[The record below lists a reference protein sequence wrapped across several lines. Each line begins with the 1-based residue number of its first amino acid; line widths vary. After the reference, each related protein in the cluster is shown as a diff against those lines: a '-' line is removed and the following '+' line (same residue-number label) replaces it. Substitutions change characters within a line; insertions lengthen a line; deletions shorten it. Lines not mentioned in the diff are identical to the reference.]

1 MRISDWSSDVCSSD
15 LPMPTDVEAPVAHA
29 GEGSVDDP
37 RAFQAQRRLRR
48 IGQPDAAACRSEA
61 IVAGR
66 ESGAAVDPDPGP
78 VDEAIDFRALEPW
91 RQFRAAGEFEGTGK
105 TPVAAEHDRKRTRQ
119 N

>member
-15 LPMPTDVEAPVAHA
+15 L
-29 GEGSVDDP
+29 
-37 RAFQAQRRLRR
+37 
-48 IGQPDAAACRSEA
+48 AAACRSEA

-91 RQFRAAGEFEGTGK
+91 RQFRAEGEFEGTGK
-105 TPVAAEHDRKRTRQ
+105 TPVAAEQRGVEGASIVRPAHRQPLITRQPVRAILPRHAQADRKSTRL
-119 N
+119 NSSH